1 MTGGSDPADDTAER
15 PDGAGDA
22 DASGDRSADTAAN
35 GGRSAAP
42 VTNGDGRSNGDT
54 TTGSSDTSA
63 DSTNPFPDTVAD
75 LSIVAGLFTAT
86 LAVLGAARP
95 LRTAGVD
102 AVSLAIVGLGLLSLA
117 AVFAVRHGILSRTI
131 AGPLVS
137 LTSAGGA
144 LGAVYGLT
152 NGYTTDFGV
161 PPIADAP
168 SLLVA
173 FVGSILTVAAGTAI
187 YADLSTEQLARRLR
201 ATIGYSLLGAFGYAT
216 ILAWVTLI
224 GGLAVP
230 LLTGEATTELPT
242 TTQSVL
248 TQVATV
254 LGTASV
260 AGAYLTWTGR
270 GRSYL
275 DLRIPRLRDLGYVL
289 GGIAALAGI
298 AIVIGLLLGSTG
310 VESTDHSSFDRAQ
323 GTPELLL
330 VLAVASILVIG
341 PFEELL
347 YRNVIQKG
355 LYEYFSKPG
364 AIVVASV
371 AFASAHLIAY
381 SGGSVGGLLVSL
393 GIVFALSLALGIVYA
408 RTNNLLVPALV
419 HGLYNAFV
427 FYTQYLEL
435 VG

>member
-1 MTGGSDPADDTAER
+1 MTGGRDQADDTATDG
-15 PDGAGDA
+15 PDDA
-22 DASGDRSADTAAN
+22 TEPAAN
-35 GGRSAAP
+35 GEQSADPAADDDRSVDTTP
-42 VTNGDGRSNGDT
+42 TDGRSTGDT
-54 TTGSSDTSA
+54 TTGSSDTGS

-75 LSIVAGLFTAT
+75 VSIVAGLFTAT

-102 AVSLAIVGLGLLSLA
+102 AVSLAIVGFGLLSLA
-117 AVFAVRHGILSRTI
+117 AVFAVRHGIVSRPV
-131 AGPLVS
+131 AGPLVA

-161 PPIADAP
+161 PPIANAP

-173 FVGSILTVAAGTAI
+173 FVGSILTVAAGVAI
-187 YADLSTEQLARRLR
+187 YAEFSTEQLVRRLR
-201 ATIGYSLLGAFGYAT
+201 ATVGYSLLGAFGYAA
-216 ILAWVTLI
+216 ILAWATLI

-230 LLTGEATTELPT
+230 LLTGQLANELPT
-242 TTQSVL
+242 TTMAVL
-248 TQVATV
+248 TQIATV

-260 AGAYLTWTGR
+260 AGAYLAWTGR
-270 GRSYL
+270 DRSYI
-275 DLRIPRLRDLGYVL
+275 DLRVPRLRDLGYVI

-298 AIVIGLLLGSTG
+298 AIAIGLLLGSAG
-310 VESTDHSSFDRAQ
+310 VENTDHSSFDRAQ
-323 GTPELLL
+323 GAPELLL

-381 SGGSVGGLLVSL
+381 SGDSVGGLLVSL
-393 GIVFALSLALGIVYA
+393 GIVFSLSLALGVVYA

-419 HGLYNAFV
+419 HGLYNAYV
-427 FYTQYLEL
+427 YYTQYLEL